1 MFKKIK
7 AFFNWDQ
14 MPPPIIDVP
23 TPKTA
28 PPRPMKKKPMTIF
41 TTDLFTRV
49 MSRKKEEE
57 KRQALLSNV
66 FNREAKDFVAVD
78 GVMDSASQYNLKTQY
93 SAYNIPMA
101 QLSYYSSHSFIGYQM
116 CALIAQHWLVDKACS
131 MPARDAIRKGYEIT
145 SNDGTEITLE
155 IKEAMRKAD
164 IKYRLNDHLVQF
176 VRKGRI
182 FGIRI
187 AMFDIRSNDPDF
199 YEKPFNIDGV
209 APGSYRGIVQIDPQ
223 WISPELDVE
232 SASNPVSL
240 NFYEPTWWRVNNL
253 RIHRSHLIIMRT
265 DEVVDLLKPTYF
277 YGGVPI
283 PQKIFERIYA
293 AERTANEAP
302 QLALTKRSIALH
314 VDAKAALAQQAAF
327 EQKIES
333 WSYFMNNWGVKVL
346 DKDEKLEQFDT
357 SLADLD
363 AVIMTQYQLVA
374 AAANV
379 PAVKLLGTSPKGF
392 NATGA
397 FEEASY
403 HEELESIQ
411 THDLTP
417 LIERH
422 HLLLIK
428 SEIAPKFNM
437 APFSTEV
444 KWRPLNSV
452 TDKEQAEIN
461 YLKSQTSA
469 LLIQNGAID
478 AEDERQRLIADPNS
492 GYSGMSAEMPEPDD
506 EQDYDD
512 EEETAQEF

>member
-223 WISPELDVE
+223 WMW
-232 SASNPVSL
+232 N
-240 NFYEPTWWRVNNL
+240 R
-253 RIHRSHLIIMRT
+253 R
-265 DEVVDLLKPTYF
+265 
-277 YGGVPI
+277 
-283 PQKIFERIYA
+283 
-293 AERTANEAP
+293 
-302 QLALTKRSIALH
+302 
-314 VDAKAALAQQAAF
+314 
-327 EQKIES
+327 
-333 WSYFMNNWGVKVL
+333 
-346 DKDEKLEQFDT
+346 
-357 SLADLD
+357 
-363 AVIMTQYQLVA
+363 
-374 AAANV
+374 
-379 PAVKLLGTSPKGF
+379 
-392 NATGA
+392 
-397 FEEASY
+397 
-403 HEELESIQ
+403 
-411 THDLTP
+411 LTP
-417 LIERH
+417 
-422 HLLLIK
+422 
-428 SEIAPKFNM
+428 F
-437 APFSTEV
+437 
-444 KWRPLNSV
+444 
-452 TDKEQAEIN
+452 
-461 YLKSQTSA
+461 
-469 LLIQNGAID
+469 
-478 AEDERQRLIADPNS
+478 RLIFTSRPGGA
-492 GYSGMSAEMPEPDD
+492 
-506 EQDYDD
+506 
-512 EEETAQEF
+512 